1 MEEALRRNPR
11 ERMKLEKHP
20 LDVLDEIYSLIDKG
34 YEAIPEEDVVRLQWW
49 GLYHDKPRLG
59 YFMVRIKLPGG
70 ILSWEQAKAIAE
82 IAEAFGRGY
91 IELTTRQN
99 VQLHWIR
106 LEDVPEV
113 FSRLLDVGLTTAAGC
128 GDTVRNIT
136 SCPLSGVN
144 PEELFDVR
152 PTLFELAEYFYGNRR
167 YSNLPRKH
175 KITVSSCPHQCNAPE
190 MHCIALIG
198 VEKED
203 GRKGYTIRV
212 GGGLSSSPRI
222 SRHLPVFVELGE
234 ELEVVRA
241 IIDVWYDMPS
251 YRASFVR
258 ARLKFLVDDLGVEKL
273 RILVEERLGRRL
285 EDHPVL
291 PLPQKRGVIDHL
303 GVNPQKQEGLYSVGL
318 SVTAGLLTG
327 RQLLRLLDALG
338 DGIELRVTQHQNLIA
353 VNVPEREL
361 ERVLRRASK
370 LGFGLRPRR
379 VESLSVACTGD
390 PYCNY
395 SVGETKVMLI
405 RILKR
410 LELEGLLDMD
420 VKINLDG
427 CPHACGQHWLGD
439 IGLQGTTIRTP
450 TGVKYAFDVI
460 LGGGYGLDA
469 SIGSVTARRV
479 PAELIP
485 GWIANLLKAY
495 KTSGFT
501 NFRDFIRSKSPEE
514 LVRLM
519 GGEEGL
525 QFMATKR

>member
-1 MEEALRRNPR
+1 MTKEITVEEALRRNPR

-20 LDVLDEIYSLIDKG
+20 LDVIDEIYDLIERS
-34 YEAIPEEDVVRLQWW
+34 YESIPEEDMVRLQWW

-59 YFMVRIKLPGG
+59 YFMMRIKLPGG
-70 ILSWEQAKAIAE
+70 IMTREQAKTLAE
-82 IAEAFGRGY
+82 VAEEFGRGY

-106 LEDVPEV
+106 LEDVPEI
-113 FSRLLDVGLTTAAGC
+113 FSKLLEADLTTAAGC

-167 YSNLPRKH
+167 YGNLPRKH

-198 VEKED
+198 VEED

-222 SRHLPVFVELGE
+222 SRHLPVFVELSK

-241 IIDVWYDMPS
+241 IIDVWYDMPA

-258 ARLKFLVDDLGVEKL
+258 ARLKFLVDDIGTERL
-273 RILVEERLGRRL
+273 RSLIEERLGYNL
-285 EDHPVL
+285 EDYPHL
-291 PLPQKRGVIDHL
+291 PLPPKRSVVDHM

-318 SVTAGLLTG
+318 PVTAGLLTG
-327 RQLLRLLDALG
+327 RQLLRLLDSLS
-338 DGIELRVTQHQNLIA
+338 DGNELRVTQHQNLIV
-353 VNVPEREL
+353 VNVTEAEL
-361 ERVLRRASK
+361 ERVIRRASE

-410 LELEGLLDMD
+410 LEKEGLLDLD

-439 IGLQGTTIRTP
+439 IGLQGTSLRTA
-450 TGVKYAFDVI
+450 TGAKYAFDVI
-460 LGGGYGLDA
+460 LGGGYGINA
-469 SIGSVTARRV
+469 NIGSVKARRV

-485 GWIANLLKAY
+485 EWIVNLLKAY
-495 KTSGFT
+495 KASGLSS
-501 NFRDFIRSKSPEE
+501 FRD
-514 LVRLM
+514 
-519 GGEEGL
+519 
-525 QFMATKR
+525 